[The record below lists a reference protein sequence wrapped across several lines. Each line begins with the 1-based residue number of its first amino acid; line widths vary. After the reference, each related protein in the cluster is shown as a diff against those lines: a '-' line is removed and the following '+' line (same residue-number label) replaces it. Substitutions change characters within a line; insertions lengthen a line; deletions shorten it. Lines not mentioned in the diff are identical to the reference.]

1 MLSAALD
8 GIDKGHVPPKPLN
21 NINVYELTREERKR
35 KHVAELPGSLLEA
48 LAELGKDKVI
58 KDALGESIYG
68 AFVRAKMEE
77 WETYRLHVMDWEV
90 ERYLETA

>member
-1 MLSAALD
+1 MLSAAMD
-8 GIDKGHVPPKPLN
+8 GIDRGLVPPKPLN
-21 NINVYELTREERKR
+21 NINVYEMTREERKR

-48 LAELGKDKVI
+48 LAELDKDRVI
-58 KDALGESIYG
+58 KESLGESIYN
-68 AFVRAKMEE
+68 AFVRAKTEE